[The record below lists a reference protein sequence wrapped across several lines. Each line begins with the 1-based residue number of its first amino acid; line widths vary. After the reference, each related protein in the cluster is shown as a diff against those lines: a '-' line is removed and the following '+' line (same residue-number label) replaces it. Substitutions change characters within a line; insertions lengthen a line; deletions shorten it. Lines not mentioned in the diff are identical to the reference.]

1 MRVLMAVAFGTSFVI
16 MFLGVLLMMHIDLFT
31 GILVFGIGGIYFYK
45 YLPTTENLNQK

>member
-16 MFLGVLLMMHIDLFT
+16 MFLGVLLMIHIDLFT
-31 GILVFGIGGIYFYK
+31 GILIFGVGCIYFYK